1 MRMLAAAPTANGRK
15 PPAAAGAA
23 ADVDEKDWAAARAIV
38 VPAGASPE
46 PRPAGAA
53 AAVEGIDIVECE
65 IAGARDLLRAL
76 IMGEPC
82 SAEEAEAIGPSGV
95 AMVEAAGAAAE
106 GREGGVGDD
115 DTSADA
121 AEIRFFDWVVR
132 LHEGGGHVRPAALPR
147 GMSYLSQQS
156 AEEDEDGSFDSSAAA
171 TEEGLSGEGSASGQ
185 QQPPP
190 PPHAPPSPPISGD
203 ETATPPASSPPAASA
218 AAKMAGIARFMG
230 WMRRTRQRQAAMKAQ
245 RKSSSAGHRRNG
257 SNDAADDVVVA
268 GDVPGD
274 VFAVLSEGWRR
285 SEEAA
290 TSSANLPLV
299 TWCAA
304 SAVQRLV
311 EGCDPS
317 YDAATWKKWLKARTA
332 AASMSPQFAR
342 WAPMEHSLLEAASV
356 ITNDAWFPV
365 PPPANAARRQSYQ
378 PAAAS
383 RADGSPAGRSE
394 GSPLSGDAAQQAIDA
409 GESKEAAPPTTP
421 GTQRSEK

>member
-1 MRMLAAAPTANGRK
+1 MTWRLLWLRVQTFVSFCEDAAVADLFVRLKDPRSNSTAVWHVDALAAFRAVDTRLGAASDDFEPLLTAFTEAAAMRMLAAAPTANGRK

-285 SEEAA
+285 SE
-290 TSSANLPLV
+290 V
-299 TWCAA
+299 
-304 SAVQRLV
+304 
-311 EGCDPS
+311 S
-317 YDAATWKKWLKARTA
+317 Y
-332 AASMSPQFAR
+332 R
-342 WAPMEHSLLEAASV
+342 W
-356 ITNDAWFPV
+356 WFV
-365 PPPANAARRQSYQ
+365 
-378 PAAAS
+378 
-383 RADGSPAGRSE
+383 
-394 GSPLSGDAAQQAIDA
+394 SPLIVYLIATYSWELNATGSCHVVRQ
-409 GESKEAAPPTTP
+409 PPLGYLVCGQCGTTP
-421 GTQRSEK
+421 CGGLRPLL